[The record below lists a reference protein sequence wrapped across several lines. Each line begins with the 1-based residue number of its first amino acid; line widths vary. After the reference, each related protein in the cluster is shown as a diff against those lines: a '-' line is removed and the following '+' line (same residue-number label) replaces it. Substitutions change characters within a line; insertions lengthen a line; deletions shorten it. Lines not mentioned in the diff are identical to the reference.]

1 MVNNLEPIAI
11 IGSGCRFPGS
21 SSTPSKLWQLLSQPR
36 DVARQIPPERFN
48 VNSFYHPDPAHHGTG
63 NVTVSYFLDE
73 DVTKFDAPF
82 FNVKPMEAKTMDPQ
96 HRLLLETVYEAVEAA
111 GLDIARLKGTNT
123 AVYCGVMCGD
133 YENILLRDIDNLAR
147 YHATGIG
154 RSLMS
159 NRISYF
165 FDWKGPSITLDTAC
179 SSSLIAVHEAVQVLR
194 SGRSKIAIAAGSNLL
209 LGPENYIAESNL
221 SMLSPNGQSR
231 MWDANANGY
240 ARGEGVAAVV
250 LKTLSQALA
259 DGDPIDCI
267 VRNTGINQDGR
278 TSGITMPSPTSQTE
292 LIRSTYREIGL
303 DPLTSR
309 PQYFEA
315 HGTGTPAG
323 DPVEAKAIHDA
334 FFGDETL
341 ADDSEKLIVGSIKT
355 VVGHTEGTA
364 GLAALLK
371 ASLCLQ
377 AGKIAPN
384 LLFDN
389 LAPSVEPYYGHL
401 EIPTALSEWPALRP
415 GEPRRA
421 SVNSFGFGGANA
433 HAILEVYEPDK
444 SSASKRNK
452 VAADVDKIAQPIVLS
467 AASQPSLRS
476 LASSYLQ
483 YLADKPSTDIPNLA
497 WTLASRRTTHTFRIS
512 YAAANADELAKE
524 ISKSLKAEKFGV
536 KARTRG
542 SDGAPL
548 QVLGVFTGQGA
559 QWVGMGRELVT
570 RSPIGSQIID
580 SLDRHLARL
589 PALDRPSWTLRQEL
603 LVDEQASRISQ
614 AALSQPLCAAIQ
626 IMLVEVLQTAGLEFS
641 AVVGHSSGEIGAAY
655 AAGVISAED
664 AITIAYY
671 RGLHSKHAQGRNAE
685 KGSML
690 AVSNSLREAQE
701 LVADYDE
708 RISVAASNSD
718 SSVTLSGD
726 EEAINAVKSRLDS
739 EGCFARVLKVD
750 KAYHSHH
757 MLPCAEPYGSA
768 LARTTSST
776 VGKAKCPWYSSVHIG
791 ELGHD
796 AIVKRATGQYWVD
809 NMVQPVL
816 FSQAVQAAA
825 HESGPFDLVIEVGP
839 HPALRTP
846 VLQTLGKSA
855 GAYFGTLSR
864 ESDALAALSSSLG
877 SAWSHLGPLVNL
889 PNYIET
895 MMAGDK
901 KLTVST
907 GLPTYAW
914 DHEASYWHES
924 RRSRLLRLSG
934 GSYHELLGRLC
945 PEVTSRQISWR
956 NFLDPKEIPWLDG
969 HQLQGQ
975 SVFPA
980 AGYVVMAIE
989 ASRAIAERR
998 GKQLRLVE
1006 VEDVS
1011 ILQAVTVGENDGVET
1026 LLSLTE
1032 LEVDDRSM
1040 SAVFSLFT
1048 SSGNQSDSMALVA
1061 DGRVK
1066 TTLTEGGEE
1075 DSHIRLLHPSVE
1087 HDGKS
1092 LTRLDASEFYEY
1104 LDSLGYGY
1112 SGQFRILSDIERCLD
1127 SARST
1132 LVVDDSDKTYIVHPA
1147 VLDCAFQTAILAFSA
1162 PYDGGLWSLHVPTS
1176 IKKVV
1181 VDAQLAREASRID
1194 VTAELDKEDEA
1205 PICGDLDLCSTGEAI
1220 VQVEQIRCVPF
1231 ARATE
1236 ANDTLLFSETVWN
1249 VEKPDVGK
1257 VVYDGQPTEYE
1268 HELAVVA
1275 ERACYYYLRLLDH
1288 EIPRDHPAR
1297 TEGPYVGMFEYTG
1310 YILSRVAADD
1320 HLYVKK
1326 EWDSDSWE
1334 DIERICEP
1342 YKDTVDIRMV
1352 HAAGQ
1357 NFRNVVWGKT
1367 TMLEHMRKDGLLDRY
1382 YEKAL
1387 AFPQYNKYIGRA
1399 VAQLSHRFP
1408 NMNILEVGAGTGSA
1422 TKTIL
1427 KDLKGV
1433 YSSYTFTDISSGFFP
1448 TAEEVFTDDLDKMIF
1463 KTLDIGRSGKDQGF
1477 SEQSYDLIVASFVL
1491 HATEK
1496 LEQTMRNARRL
1507 LKPGGYIMML
1517 EVTDNEPIRE
1527 GSVFG
1532 CLPGWWLG
1540 RDDGRIY
1547 SPCIDVVEWDQL
1559 LRKTGFGGVDAVT
1572 PKLDP
1577 LAHPVSLIVSQA
1589 VDDRIQCLREPL
1601 TAPSTLRDPLR
1612 SCDLLIA
1619 GGKSLP
1625 VVKLARSIS
1634 DTMRG
1639 RCRRTTIA
1647 KSLETISLDSLGPQT
1662 LVLCLVD
1669 LDNPVFSDLTEKRW
1683 SSLKRMFEEC
1693 KRVLWVT
1700 QGRLAENPHA
1710 NISLGFGRTQL
1721 LEAIGLTCQF
1731 VDLDSVQSSTAT
1743 LLSELL
1749 ARLAYSAQWTA
1760 DGIANDSNLLW
1771 TLEQEAIFKDGAIL
1785 LPRLKRSPRLNDRYN
1800 SSRRPIS
1807 IDVPASK
1814 VTLGV
1819 QDGYSIGFSEAT
1831 TDPVQ
1836 PVELTADASEDEEE
1850 YVELCVDFS
1859 IATPLKLVP
1868 DSAPLFVA
1876 SGHIQDEPT
1885 STITTL
1891 SPVQASNLRLPRSL
1905 VVPSSPSSNSAEDL
1919 RAVAGGLVATTVL
1932 RPLKSGQSLLVYNAD
1947 ATQAEILSFYAKQK
1961 SVTVTFAATQG
1972 LAALPHDCIE
1982 IPPHATS
1989 RALRRLLPERVDF
2002 FVDLSHKLDS
2012 DALPEQ
2018 LLLPLLGKRAAT
2030 LPSPFR
2036 FVSGG
2041 EQSIDSLKMTPQQS
2055 NHLGTLLRA
2064 GLVHSSVASKVSRSA
2079 EKPVVSLRSLQTDGE
2094 SPLDQ
2099 PLSVVDWRSGEDCNV
2114 QVPVLPADSRVQFR
2128 GDRTYWLQGLSGSLG
2143 LSLCHWMITKGAKH
2157 VVLSSRN
2164 PKIDDK
2170 WLQRMKRLGGNV
2182 VVLSCDITSKAS
2194 VKEVYDQICSAMP
2207 PIAGVTQGAMVLDD
2221 GVIQNMSYENVMTTL
2236 RPKVDGSIHLEQVL
2250 LDTPLDFFIFFS
2262 SGAFVTG
2269 RMGQAN
2275 YTAANA
2281 FMVSM
2286 ARRRRSKGLAGSV
2299 LHLGP
2304 VVGVGYVERIDRQ
2317 AVRDGLIKTGY
2328 NFMSESDFHVA
2339 FSEAVLASPADSDN
2353 DIEVT
2358 TCVRSFSKDDVEKPV
2373 WCDNPRMSHL
2383 GVQRAAASQS
2393 TDAKLHDSVKSQLL
2407 ECTSN
2412 ASVHRVVQD
2421 AFVQKLK
2428 GSLQL
2433 VLEGDAVATRGL
2445 DSVGVDS
2452 LIAVEIRAWFSQT
2465 LGINVPVLKI
2475 LSGVTVVDLVKLAMT
2490 EMPPGLTPKLTG
2502 SNTDKDGDYAVDQ
2515 SPASSTPTRNI
2526 ASGPDR
2532 DDGDYETSSDNTSSP
2547 DSPGVSSTDHITK
2560 SNLSFPSPTI
2570 TTPEEPD
2577 QPDLSSSKQ
2586 LGHVGAREAQKSSV
2600 SNIIRSEPLC
2610 YGQAMFWFTKT
2621 FLDDPTTLNHA
2632 ALCRI
2637 TGPLRIDDLSRAV
2650 WAVANRHE
2658 SLRTCFIQDEDGEPL
2673 QGIMEESLMELHVE
2687 EVRTEADA
2695 WAALDQMMAH
2705 VYDLERGNLMNA
2717 KLLRLADD
2725 PTTNF
2730 LLVGSHHIN
2739 FDGFSSTILV
2749 RHYQLAYAGVPLPW
2763 DILQYPDLGRQ
2774 QARDLK
2780 EGKWND
2786 KMSFWKQ
2793 KFNRL
2798 PPALPLLPMARVVS
2812 RGALEKYEHHRRD
2825 IRLDA
2830 RSCSAVKASCRRL
2843 RCTPFHFYLAAFR
2856 LLLTRLCDNDDDM
2869 CIGIAEANRNGS
2881 ETADCLGPLMGLL
2894 PLLFKSSS
2902 GVTNFAQLVRDTKE
2916 TALEALF
2923 NGGVPFE
2930 LLLQELQVPRSRNHS
2945 PLFQAFV
2952 DYRMGTQEKLAFDD
2966 CELEI
2971 LRLEPGRSAYDVSID
2986 IIDNGNSGSGDCLV
3000 SVMAQ
3005 KSLYD
3010 EAATDLLA
3018 SCYRHLVQGLSKESS
3033 GPLEN
3038 VQHFPPS
3045 SLSKALEFGWGELRD
3060 SEWNTT
3066 LPERIMCTARKYP
3079 HKIAIKDGYGN
3090 VLSYEAL
3097 AERVVAISEALEP
3110 LVKSPRPTIAVYQ
3123 EPSADWV
3130 CSMIAIMNI
3139 GAIYVPLDM
3148 GTPVSR
3154 LSQIVQDCKPE
3165 LLLVGS
3171 HTVESAKTELLPS
3184 SPETAAMLVVEKIP
3198 SRRPGRGGRNMNT
3211 IAAQTSEIENAY
3223 ALPCAILYTSGSTG
3237 VPKGIVLTHGNIANE
3252 VEQSAYTYGFGPD
3265 DVILQQSALSFDM
3278 SLTQIFS
3285 AVAFGGTLCMV
3296 SLALRGD
3303 AVAITAAMVR
3313 ENVTFTGATPS
3324 EYTTWLAYG
3333 HLRLSRCPWRIA
3345 VAGGEPIKASL
3356 LERFRALD
3364 NKRLRLFNA
3373 YGPTEV
3379 TCSAT
3384 RMELDYLNPK
3394 SSLHT
3399 DKVVSAGRPAPN
3411 SFVYLVDEK
3420 KTTSL
3425 QAVPVGV
3432 SGEIV
3437 VAGAGVVQGYLNRR
3451 DLTEARFV
3459 PGTYFSDVCR
3469 AKGWSLMHHRTG
3481 DRGRWLADGTLLIEG
3496 RTAGHDTRVKLGGMR
3511 IDLGDIEAVIAHAG
3525 EGFIAETAVTLHRPS
3540 GLDNGTSSC
3549 AADEQSG
3556 FLVAYVVLQPQ
3567 ATLDLERFRTA
3578 QVAPRLPLR
3587 MIPAAIFPVDRLPTT
3602 VSGKLD
3608 RRAIAELDMTTLAA
3622 DNTGNGAGAAGF
3634 LSNDAVN
3641 PLMDDITSTALSPDE
3656 SKMLDL
3662 WAAAIPSDLIRSGRV
3677 SVLPGTD
3684 FFHVGGNSLLLIK
3697 LQASIRKTYGV
3708 KIPLVELFEH
3718 SSLKKMV
3725 LRTQRGKNT
3734 DTTSSFVDWE
3744 AEAEVAV
3751 DWASQEA
3758 KRSKS
3763 KNHEPTVVRQVVMTG
3778 ASGFLGAKLLENL
3791 VARQDIETVY
3801 CVAVRN
3807 PGKLTAA
3814 TAAAQSPKV
3823 SIFPGDLTQRR
3834 LGLSVTD
3841 AETIFGAADAVL
3853 HNGCDVSHMRSY
3865 TSLKPSNYDSTRE
3878 IVRLAM
3884 PHRIP
3889 VHYVSS
3895 AEVAIYS
3902 GEADFPPRSAAP
3914 FPPPSGDD
3922 ISSAD
3927 GYTACKWVSERFL
3940 EKVCRVVPGLCVSI
3954 YRPTSIVRGAT
3965 AVDIDAIL
3973 GAACSGD
3980 NDVDGPARDLWQE
3993 LFYFSTRVRAV
4004 PTSSVIRGV
4013 VNFVSAEN
4021 VVDGI
4026 LDGVLGRSLD
4036 GDDTKSLQ
4044 QPRYVNLGGCV
4055 ELPIDEWQK
4064 RLEEQIG
4071 AEVEAVSLEVWAARA
4086 EEAGLNPTLAQF
4098 FAHVESMG
4106 GLVFPKILS

>member
-1 MVNNLEPIAI
+1 MANNLEPIAI

-48 VNSFYHPDPAHHGTG
+48 VNSFYHSDAAHHGTS
-63 NVTVSYFLDE
+63 NVKVSYFLDQ

-133 YENILLRDIDNLAR
+133 YENQLLRDIDNLAR

-179 SSSLIAVHEAVQVLR
+179 SSSLVAVHEAVQVLR
-194 SGRSKIAIAAGSNLL
+194 SGRSNVAVAAGSNLL

-221 SMLSPNGQSR
+221 NMLSPDGRSR
-231 MWDANANGY
+231 MWDVDANGY

-259 DGDPIDCI
+259 DGDPIECI

-292 LIRSTYREIGL
+292 LIRSTYREIDL

-323 DPVEAKAIHDA
+323 DPVEAKAIYDA
-334 FFGDETL
+334 FFGGETL
-341 ADDSEKLIVGSIKT
+341 SHDSEKLFVGSIKT
-355 VVGHTEGTA
+355 VIGHTEGTA

-384 LLFDN
+384 LLFNN
-389 LAPSVEPYYGHL
+389 LAPSVQPYYGHL
-401 EIPTALSEWPALRP
+401 EIPIALSEWPALRP

-433 HAILEVYEPDK
+433 HAILEVYEPNE
-444 SSASKRNK
+444 SSVLERKK
-452 VAADVDKIAQPIVLS
+452 VAVDVDNIAQPIVLS
-467 AASQPSLRS
+467 AASQSSLRS

-497 WTLASRRTTHTFRIS
+497 WTLASRRTTHAFRIT

-524 ISKSLKAEKFGV
+524 ISKSLEAEKFGV
-536 KARTRG
+536 EARIRD

-548 QVLGVFTGQGA
+548 RVLGVFTGQGA
-559 QWVGMGRELVT
+559 QWAGMGRELVT
-570 RSPIGSQIID
+570 RSPLCSQIVD
-580 SLDRHLARL
+580 SLDRHLTRL
-589 PALDRPSWTLRQEL
+589 PAFDRPSWTLRQEL

-626 IMLVEVLQTAGLEFS
+626 IMLVEVLKTAGLEFS

-655 AAGVISAED
+655 ASGVVSAQD

-671 RGLHSKHAQGRNAE
+671 RGLHSKHAQGRNAAR
-685 KGSML
+685 GSML

-701 LVADYDE
+701 LIAGYDG
-708 RISVAASNSD
+708 RISIAASNSD

-726 EEAINAVKSRLDS
+726 EEAINDIKSRL
-739 EGCFARVLKVD
+739 EGEKCFARLLKVD
-750 KAYHSHH
+750 KAYHSYH
-757 MLPCAEPYGSA
+757 MEPCAEPYGSA
-768 LARTTSST
+768 LAKNTSTT
-776 VGKAKCPWYSSVHIG
+776 VGKAKCPWYSSVHAG
-791 ELGHD
+791 ELGPD
-796 AIVKRATGQYWVD
+796 AISKRGTGQYWVD
-809 NMVQPVL
+809 NMVQTVL
-816 FSQAVQAAA
+816 FSQAVRAAA
-825 HESGPFDLVIEVGP
+825 HESGPFDLVMEVGP
-839 HPALRTP
+839 HPALKAP
-846 VLQTLGKSA
+846 ALQILGKSA
-855 GAYFGTLSR
+855 GAYLGTLSR
-864 ESDALAALSSSLG
+864 GNDAIAALSCSLG

-889 PNYIET
+889 ADYIEST
-895 MMAGDK
+895 MTGDK
-901 KLTVST
+901 KPTVST
-907 GLPTYAW
+907 GLPT
-914 DHEASYWHES
+914 
-924 RRSRLLRLSG
+924 
-934 GSYHELLGRLC
+934 
-945 PEVTSRQISWR
+945 WR
-956 NFLDPKEIPWLDG
+956 NFLDPKEIHWLDG

-975 SVFPA
+975 SVLPA

-989 ASRAIAERR
+989 ASRTIAQRR

-1006 VEDVS
+1006 VED
-1011 ILQAVTVGENDGVET
+1011 ITIRQAVTVGENGDVET

-1066 TTLTEGGEE
+1066 ATLKEE
-1075 DSHIRLLHPSVE
+1075 DEEDGSIRLLCPSVD
-1087 HDGKS
+1087 HDGKL

-1112 SGQFRILSDIERCLD
+1112 SGPFRILSDIERCLD

-1132 LVVDDSDKTYIVHPA
+1132 LVADDSDKTYIVHPA

-1176 IKKVV
+1176 IKRVV
-1181 VDAQLAREASRID
+1181 VDAQLAKEASRID
-1194 VTAELDKEDEA
+1194 VTAELDKEDKA

-1220 VQVEQIRCVPF
+1220 VQVERIRCVPF

-1236 ANDTLLFSETVWN
+1236 VEDTLLFSETVWD
-1249 VEKPDVGK
+1249 VEKPDVAK

-1297 TEGPYVGMFEYTG
+1297 TEGPYVGMFEYTR
-1310 YILSRVAADD
+1310 YILDRVAADD

-1334 DIERICEP
+1334 DIERICKP

-1387 AFPQYNKYIGRA
+1387 AFPQYNKYAGRA

-1427 KDLKGV
+1427 KDLKGA

-1448 TAEEVFTDDLDKMIF
+1448 TAVEVFTDELDKLIF
-1463 KTLDIGRSGKDQGF
+1463 KTLDIGQSGKDQGF

-1540 RDDGRIY
+1540 RDDGRVY
-1547 SPCIDVVEWDQL
+1547 SPCINVVEWDQL

-1572 PKLDP
+1572 PELDP

-1589 VDDRIQCLREPL
+1589 VDDRVQCLREPL
-1601 TAPSTLRDPLR
+1601 TAPSTLRDPLC
-1612 SCDLLIA
+1612 SCDLLIV
-1619 GGKSLP
+1619 GGKSLA
-1625 VVKLARSIS
+1625 VVRLARSIS
-1634 DTMRG
+1634 DAMKG

-1647 KSLETISLDSLGPQT
+1647 KSLETVSPDSLGPQT
-1662 LVLCLVD
+1662 VVLSLVD
-1669 LDNPVFSDLTEKRW
+1669 LENPVFSDLTEGRW
-1683 SSLKRMFEEC
+1683 NFLKRIFEEC
-1693 KRVLWVT
+1693 KKVLWVT

-1731 VDLDSVQSSTAT
+1731 VDLDSVQSSNAT

-1749 ARLAYSAQWTA
+1749 CRLAYFAQWTA

-1771 TLEQEAIFKDGAIL
+1771 MMEQEVIFKDGAIL
-1785 LPRLKRSPRLNDRYN
+1785 LPRLKRSPRLNNRYN

-1814 VTLGV
+1814 VTLGT
-1819 QDGYSIGFSEAT
+1819 QDGCSIGFSEAA

-1836 PVELTADASEDEEE
+1836 PVELTANASEDEEE

-1859 IATPLKLVP
+1859 IATPLKLAP
-1868 DSAPLFVA
+1868 DFASLFVA
-1876 SGHIQDEPT
+1876 SGHIQDQPT

-1891 SPVQASNLRLPRSL
+1891 SPVLASNLRQPRSL
-1905 VVPSSPSSNSAEDL
+1905 VIPFSPLSNSADDL
-1919 RAVAGGLVATTVL
+1919 RAVACGLVATTVL
-1932 RPLKSGQSLLVYNAD
+1932 GPLKSGQSLLVYHAD
-1947 ATQAEILSFYAKQK
+1947 ATQADILSFYAKQK
-1961 SVTVTFAATQG
+1961 SVTVTFAAPQG
-1972 LAALPHDCIE
+1972 LAALPVDCIE
-1982 IPPHATS
+1982 IPQHATS
-1989 RALRRLLPERVDF
+1989 RAVRRLLPESVHF
-2002 FVDLSHKLDS
+2002 FVDLSHKFES
-2012 DALPEQ
+2012 DALLEQ
-2018 LLLPLLGKRAAT
+2018 LLRLLGKRAT
-2030 LPSPFR
+2030 IIPSPFR

-2041 EQSIDSLKMTPQQS
+2041 EQPAVSLKMTTQQS

-2064 GLVHSSVASKVSRSA
+2064 GLVHSSAASKTSRSA
-2079 EKPVVSLRSLQTDGE
+2079 EKPVVSLRSLQTHGG

-2099 PLSVVDWRSGEDCNV
+2099 PLSVLDWRPGEDCYL
-2114 QVPVLPADSRVQFR
+2114 QVPVLPADSRLQFR
-2128 GDRTYWLQGLSGSLG
+2128 GDKTYWLQGLSGSLG

-2157 VVLSSRN
+2157 IVLSSRN
-2164 PKIDDK
+2164 PKIDEK
-2170 WLQRMKRLGGNV
+2170 WLQRMKRLGAV
-2182 VVLSCDITSKAS
+2182 VVVFSCDITSKAS
-2194 VKEVYDQICSAMP
+2194 VKDVYNQIRSDMP

-2221 GVIQNMSYENVMTTL
+2221 GVIQNMTYDNVMGTL
-2236 RPKVDGSIHLEQVL
+2236 RPKVDGSIHLEEVL

-2281 FMVSM
+2281 FMVSV
-2286 ARRRRSKGLAGSV
+2286 ARRRRRKGLAGSV

-2339 FSEAVLASPADSDN
+2339 FSEAVLASPAGSDN

-2383 GVQRAAASQS
+2383 GVQRATASQA
-2393 TDAKLHDSVKSQLL
+2393 TDAKSDASVKSQLL

-2412 ASVHRVVQD
+2412 ASAHRVIQD

-2433 VLEGDAVATRGL
+2433 VIEGDAVGTQDL
-2445 DSVGVDS
+2445 DSAGVDS

-2475 LSGVTVVDLVKLAMT
+2475 LSGVTVVDLVRFAMT
-2490 EMPPGLTPKLTG
+2490 ERPPGLTPKLTG
-2502 SNTDKDGDYAVDQ
+2502 SNTDKDGDYAVHQ
-2515 SPASSTPTRNI
+2515 SPAFSTRICNV
-2526 ASGPDR
+2526 ASGLDR
-2532 DDGDYETSSDNTSSP
+2532 DSSDDETSSDKTSSSN
-2547 DSPGVSSTDHITK
+2547 SPGVSSTDDITK
-2560 SNLSFPSPTI
+2560 SNLSFSPAL
-2570 TTPEEPD
+2570 TTSGEPD
-2577 QPDLSSSKQ
+2577 QPDLSSKQ
-2586 LGHVGAREAQKSSV
+2586 FNHDGAREAQKSSL
-2600 SNIIRSEPLC
+2600 SNVIRSEPLC

-2650 WAVANRHE
+2650 RAVANRHE
-2658 SLRTCFIQDEDGEPL
+2658 SLRTCFIQDVDGEPL

-2687 EVRTEADA
+2687 EIGTQAEA
-2695 WAALDQMMAH
+2695 WAALNQMMAH
-2705 VYDLERGNLMNA
+2705 VYDLERGNLMNV
-2717 KLLRLADD
+2717 KLLKLTDD
-2725 PTTNF
+2725 PMTSF

-2739 FDGFSSTILV
+2739 FDGFSSTILL
-2749 RHYQLAYAGVPLPW
+2749 RHYQLAYAGMPLPW

-2774 QARDLK
+2774 QVRDLK
-2780 EGKWND
+2780 EGKWKD
-2786 KMSFWKQ
+2786 KLSFWKQ
-2793 KFNRL
+2793 KFSRL
-2798 PPALPLLPMARVVS
+2798 PPALPLLPMARVAS
-2812 RGALEKYEHHRRD
+2812 RGTLERYDHHRRD

-2830 RSCSAVKASCRRL
+2830 RTCSIVKASCRRL

-2856 LLLTRLCDNDDDM
+2856 FLLTRLCGNDDDIM
-2869 CIGIAEANRNGS
+2869 CVGIAEANRNGS
-2881 ETADCLGPLMGLL
+2881 ETADCLGPVMGLL
-2894 PLLFKSSS
+2894 PLLFNSSS

-2916 TALEALF
+2916 TTLEALF

-2930 LLLQELQVPRSRNHS
+2930 LLLQELQVPRSRDHS

-2966 CELEI
+2966 CELEM
-2971 LRLEPGRSAYDVSID
+2971 LRLEPGRSAYDISLD
-2986 IIDNGNSGSGDCLV
+2986 IIDNGNSGAGDCLV

-3018 SCYRHLVQGLSKESS
+3018 SCYYHLVQGLSTESS
-3033 GPLEN
+3033 RPLEN
-3038 VQHFPPS
+3038 IQYFPPS
-3045 SLSKALEFGWGELRD
+3045 SLCKALEFGSGELCD

-3066 LPERIMCTARKYP
+3066 LPERIMCIARKYP
-3079 HKIAIKDGYGN
+3079 HKIAIKDGNGS
-3090 VLSYEAL
+3090 VLSYKAL
-3097 AERVVAISEALEP
+3097 TERVIAISEALEP
-3110 LVKSPRPTIAVYQ
+3110 LVKSPRPTIVVYQ

-3130 CSMIAIMNI
+3130 CSMISIMRI

-3154 LSQIVQDCKPE
+3154 LSQIVEDCKPE
-3165 LLLVGS
+3165 VLLVGS
-3171 HTVESAKTELLPS
+3171 QTVESAKAELMPS
-3184 SPETAAMLVVEKIP
+3184 SPETAAILNVEDIP
-3198 SRRPGRGGRNMNT
+3198 SKVSWSGGRNMNT
-3211 IAAQTSEIENAY
+3211 IAAQKNKIEEGY

-3252 VEQSAYTYGFGPD
+3252 VEQSARTYGFGPD

-3296 SLALRGD
+3296 SRALRGD
-3303 AVAITAAMVR
+3303 AVGITAVMVR

-3324 EYTTWLAYG
+3324 EYTMWLAYG
-3333 HLRLSRCPWRIA
+3333 HLHLSRCPWRIA
-3345 VAGGEPIKASL
+3345 VAGGEPIKVSL

-3364 NKRLRLFNA
+3364 NKHLRLFNA

-3394 SSLHT
+3394 SSLYA
-3399 DKVVSAGRPAPN
+3399 DMVVSAGRPAPN

-3420 KTTSL
+3420 TASL
-3425 QAVPVGV
+3425 QAVPAGV

-3469 AKGWSLMHHRTG
+3469 AKGWSMMHHRTG

-3496 RTAGHDTRVKLGGMR
+3496 RTTGHDTRVKLGGIR

-3525 EGFIAETAVTLHRPS
+3525 EGLIAETAVTLHCPS
-3540 GLDNGTSSC
+3540 GLGNGMSGS

-3556 FLVAYVVLQPQ
+3556 FLVAYVVLQPH

-3578 QVAPRLPLR
+3578 QIAPRLPLR
-3587 MIPAAIFPVDRLPTT
+3587 MVPAAIFRVGRLPIT

-3622 DNTGNGAGAAGF
+3622 DKTGNSGGVADF
-3634 LSNDAVN
+3634 LPNDAVN
-3641 PLMDDITSTALSPDE
+3641 PSRDNVIPTALSPDE
-3656 SKMLDL
+3656 ATMLDL
-3662 WAAAIPSDLIRSGRV
+3662 WTTVIPSDLIRSGRV
-3677 SVLPGTD
+3677 SILPGTD

-3718 SSLKKMV
+3718 SSLRKMA
-3725 LRTQRGKNT
+3725 LRTQGGKSI

-3744 AEAEVAV
+3744 AETEVPV
-3751 DWASQEA
+3751 EWASKEA

-3763 KNHEPTVVRQVVMTG
+3763 KMHEATVVRRVVMTG
-3778 ASGFLGAKLLENL
+3778 ASGFLGAKLLEKL
-3791 VARQDIETVY
+3791 VADQNVETVY

-3807 PGKLTAA
+3807 PAKLIAA

-3823 SIFPGDLTQRR
+3823 SIFPGDLTQGR
-3834 LGLSVTD
+3834 LGLSVAD
-3841 AETIFGAADAVL
+3841 VETIFGAANAVL

-3865 TSLKPSNYDSTRE
+3865 TSLKPINYDSTRE
-3878 IVRLAM
+3878 IVRLAI

-3914 FPPPSGDD
+3914 FPPHSGDG
-3922 ISSAD
+3922 IRSAD
-3927 GYTACKWVSERFL
+3927 GYTACKWASERFL
-3940 EKVCRVVPGLCVSI
+3940 EKSCRVVPELCVSI

-3965 AVDIDAIL
+3965 AVDIDAVL
-3973 GAACSGD
+3973 GAACSDGNDGD
-3980 NDVDGPARDLWQE
+3980 SPARDLWQE
-3993 LFYFSTRVRAV
+3993 LFYFSARLRAV

-4013 VNFVSAEN
+4013 INFVGAEN
-4021 VVDGI
+4021 VVSGI
-4026 LDGVLGRSLD
+4026 LDGVMGRSLD

-4044 QPRYVNLGGCV
+4044 RPRYVNLGGCV
-4055 ELPIDEWQK
+4055 EMPTEEWQK

-4071 AEVEAVSLEVWAARA
+4071 AEVEAISLGEWAARA
-4086 EEAGLNPTLAQF
+4086 KEAGLNPVLAQF

-4106 GLVFPKILS
+4106 GLVFPKILSR